1 MKLAQIMNQPVLSIE
16 PDVTLSD
23 AIRVMEES
31 GRGFLPVVQDGSV
44 VGVVTGRDIVT
55 KGIGH
60 GMNPDE
66 SRVVNVMTAPAR
78 TVSCDLEAED
88 AAILMRLHRIRRLV
102 AIGQKGEPV
111 GVIALADLAGSMA
124 NEELSETL
132 HLFAVPAGTYEIHS
146 KQIPGLYTG

>member
-88 AAILMRLHRIRRLV
+88 AAILMRRRPSRTAIRRPSRNLRNPLETNSRSLHRLTADSSPESEIENVYLGQTRIR
-102 AIGQKGEPV
+102 
-111 GVIALADLAGSMA
+111 
-124 NEELSETL
+124 SE
-132 HLFAVPAGTYEIHS
+132 VR
-146 KQIPGLYTG
+146 